1 MPHTAGSEC
10 DAYGSRMTARTLLAG
25 VVVAGLVVAACQ
37 ASRATPET
45 TLPGSSPA
53 GPGTGIPEASPARS
67 PDLARLRVSTSGWRT
82 DFTKASVDLG
92 DFRGGGPPKDGIPA
106 IDAPKFESIDAA
118 RGWLADRT
126 PVISLEVNG
135 SARAYP
141 LAILMW
147 HEIVNDSLGGS
158 PVVVT
163 FCPLCNTALA
173 FERSFGGTTH
183 DFGTTGNLRYS
194 DLVMYDRQTESW
206 WQQATGEAIVGD
218 LLGTHL
224 RFLPAQIV
232 SLGAF
237 AEAHP
242 DGDVLSRETGFL
254 RDYGQNPYAGYD
266 EVGSNPFL
274 FEGVVDGRLAPKER
288 VVTIG
293 SGTDATAFPF
303 SELRKKGVATGT
315 ADGQSVVVFWA
326 PGTAS
331 ALDAGTIDDG
341 EDIGAT
347 GVFLASIDGNPVT
360 FQHEGGEDAPI
371 TDVETGSTWS
381 ITGLATDGPLAGTQL
396 DPVAHG
402 NHFWFAWAAFS
413 PETTIWTAP

>member
-1 MPHTAGSEC
+1 
-10 DAYGSRMTARTLLAG
+10 MTARVLA
-25 VVVAGLVVAACQ
+25 VGLVVAACQ
-37 ASRATPET
+37 PLADAVTPEIGGGART
-45 TLPGSSPA
+45 DGGSQSSP
-53 GPGTGIPEASPARS
+53 PIPT
-67 PDLARLRVSTSGWRT
+67 PDLGSLRVSTSGWRT

-106 IDAPKFESIDAA
+106 VDRPAFESIDAA
-118 RGWLADRT
+118 RGWLTDRS
-126 PVISLEVNG
+126 PVIGLEIG
-135 SARAYP
+135 GRARAYP

-147 HEIVNDSLGGS
+147 HEIVNDTLGGV

-163 FCPLCNTALA
+163 FCPLCNTALV
-173 FERSFGGTTH
+173 FERTVAGTVH

-206 WQQATGEAIVGD
+206 WQQATGEAIVGE
-218 LLGTHL
+218 LLGTRL
-224 RFLPAQIV
+224 RFIPAQIV
-232 SLGAF
+232 SLAAF
-237 AEAHP
+237 SEAHP
-242 DGDVLSRETGFL
+242 DGDVLSRETGFQ
-254 RDYGQNPYAGYD
+254 RDYGRNPYTGYD
-266 EVGSNPFL
+266 EAGSNPFL

-315 ADGQSVVVFWA
+315 ADGQPVVVLWA

-347 GVFLASIDGNPVT
+347 GVFVARIDGDAVT
-360 FQHEGGEDAPI
+360 FQREGGQDAPI

-381 ITGLATDGPLAGTQL
+381 ITGLATDGLLAGTQL
-396 DPVAHG
+396 EPVAHG

-413 PETTIWTAP
+413 PATTIWTAP